1 MNNTTIDF
9 GLEPDS
15 IFELISH
22 YMSEEEILIT
32 TNAITAGLWIL
43 SEILSLSKCTK
54 ANGILQSIVKC
65 GKALSNTP
73 TPTDSLESST
83 ELESV

>member
-1 MNNTTIDF
+1 MNSTDF
-9 GLEPDS
+9 GLESDS
-15 IFELISH
+15 IFEVLN
-22 YMSEEEILIT
+22 YFMTEEEVLIA
-32 TNAITAGLWIL
+32 TNVATAGLWIL

-65 GKALSNTP
+65 GKALSNNP
-73 TPTDSLESST
+73 TPTESLESST

>member
-1 MNNTTIDF
+1 MNSTDF
-9 GLEPDS
+9 ALEPDNL
-15 IFELISH
+15 FEVLN
-22 YMSEEEILIT
+22 YFMTEEEVLIA
-32 TNAITAGLWIL
+32 TNVATAGLWIL

-73 TPTDSLESST
+73 TPTKSLESST